1 MRYITIIALYI
12 ALMLSCPTA
21 ADAQKVT
28 KKRGYV
34 TVEFQP
40 VNVHLSDTTLT
51 VVPSIVY
58 KNARSKDEKYDA
70 ILKVD
75 NMRHITSIKRY
86 SVPRFGDIRL
96 VTSESTVEQLF
107 RTPRYKSVAEA
118 TAALYDII
126 TTRVLL
132 DTRHPERSK
141 VDIHD
146 GCVRF
151 YDMEWSDRMSL
162 LLKMGLISMDEVT
175 SFPKHPEDK

>member
-75 NMRHITSIKRY
+75 NMRHITSIKR
-86 SVPRFGDIRL
+86 IRL
-96 VTSESTVEQLF
+96 VTSESTVGQLF